1 MQQQFHLPKTLAHI
15 DSFTPRAEKHGKKQ
29 TRPAGTLKLT
39 VSAHSSILDYFG
51 TQYRPFLFRKPA
63 AGEEQTSDLTE
74 IAEPKLESL
83 KLREKFPGYQLQI
96 DTGMELAEPTV
107 LDDVELCAF
116 TFEAVRGG
124 VVKVSLQANCHPSND
139 EEFGVL
145 CKLIQNKVDVTL
157 IPPGPDAQGNLNL
170 AAGDGEASDDNE
182 AGGDT
187 LEQQEAQ
194 EERERLAKLAAG
206 DGEEE

>member
-39 VSAHSSILDYFG
+39 VAAHSSILDYFG
-51 TQYRPFLFRKPA
+51 KQYRPFLFRKPA

-83 KLREKFPGYQLQI
+83 KLREKFPGYQLVI
-96 DTGMELAEPTV
+96 ETGLESSEPTV
-107 LDDVELCAF
+107 LDDVELSAF
-116 TFEAVRGG
+116 TFEPIKGG
-124 VVKVSLQANCHPSND
+124 AVKVSLQANCHPSND

-157 IPPGPDAQGNLNL
+157 VAPGDAPQGSL
-170 AAGDGEASDDNE
+170 ALDGEGE
-182 AGGDT
+182 AAANGGDT
-187 LEQQEAQ
+187 LDQQEAA
-194 EERERLAKLAAG
+194 EERERLKNLG
-206 DGEEE
+206 QGSDEEE